1 MIEKWILRIMVTV
14 MLAIGVW
21 ALAASI
27 DDVKRY
33 VKMRQ
38 M

>member
-1 MIEKWILRIMVTV
+1 MAEKWILRIMVTAMV
-14 MLAIGVW
+14 AIGVW
-21 ALAASI
+21 ALAASV
-27 DDVKRY
+27 DDIKRY

>member
-1 MIEKWILRIMVTV
+1 MEKWILRFLVTV

-21 ALAASI
+21 AVAASV

>member
-1 MIEKWILRIMVTV
+1 MVEKWILRIMVTV

-21 ALAASI
+21 ALAASV
-27 DDVKRY
+27 DDIRRY
-33 VKMRQ
+33 LRMQR

>member
-1 MIEKWILRIMVTV
+1 MEKWILRIMVTG
-14 MLAIGVW
+14 MLALGVW
-21 ALAASI
+21 ALAASV
-27 DDVKRY
+27 DDMKRY